1 MSIKKSDFIFSEIL
15 IIYIFV
21 QGIAKIASGRPV
33 AHTIRSPMKIELH
46 HINLCSKDVPGLDK
60 FYRDVLDLKNIQDDE
75 HEQDTDNGYD
85 GGVSFLSDDNVEFH
99 LATTDLGVGHRTGHA
114 VNPLERGHIAF
125 RTDDIEAFKDR
136 LNALNIPF
144 SDYGTWAMAG
154 WYQVFFQDPEGT
166 IIEVHQIGC

>member
-1 MSIKKSDFIFSEIL
+1 
-15 IIYIFV
+15 
-21 QGIAKIASGRPV
+21 
-33 AHTIRSPMKIELH
+33 MKIELH
-46 HINLCSKDVPGLDK
+46 HINICSHNVPELDG
-60 FYRDVLDLKNIQDDE
+60 FYRNVFGFGGIDDDE
-75 HEQDTDNGYD
+75 HHQDTTQGYD
-85 GGVSFLSDDNVEFH
+85 GGVAFLTDGHAEFH

-136 LNALNIPF
+136 LNELGIPF

-154 WYQVFFQDPEGT
+154 WYQVFFQDPAGT